1 MRYYYDYG
9 DSKMTTRSQ
18 PLERRSATRVIFAAA
33 TALLFAL
40 MTASVAEMQAK
51 QPYDRD
57 KLLRVVQL
65 NALPTSEVVQAIQQ
79 RGVDFRMTSD
89 IESQFLQA
97 GARPEVIDAIRSNY
111 RGGSSPPPPNN
122 PPNNPSNNPRASA
135 NVPAGPP
142 LAKNEIITLLQS
154 GVATTR
160 VEQFVEARG
169 VNFSITPQIARE
181 IKEAGGNNALIGAI
195 TAKASEPPPT
205 APSRPGPARPAP
217 AGPDYDDLTDKAYA
231 AMQANNTNGAI
242 RLLQQAITFE
252 PSRPQAYGLL
262 GFAQLYGNN
271 DVVAAERS
279 MRAAIEHGGGAPFR
293 VFHDHDK
300 FFNTFCKGSLFVT
313 RTNITFKADDGN
325 HTFEATRADIKEAK
339 INGFVGAQ
347 YNAYHLKVGAG
358 KGETY
363 NFAPFNRQKS
373 EANLV
378 ISLIQSYQ

>member
-1 MRYYYDYG
+1 
-9 DSKMTTRSQ
+9 MTTQSKN
-18 PLERRSATRVIFAAA
+18 LTCFSATRVIFAAA
-33 TALLFAL
+33 AAIVIAV

-51 QPYDRD
+51 QPYDKD

-89 IESQFLQA
+89 IESQFRTA
-97 GARPEVIDAIRSNY
+97 GARPEVIDAIRGNY
-111 RGGSSPPPPNN
+111 HGAPPSSPPPGN
-122 PPNNPSNNPRASA
+122 PPSNPRPPSN

-154 GVATTR
+154 GVPTTR
-160 VEQFVEARG
+160 VEQFVEVRG

-205 APSRPGPARPAP
+205 SPSRPGPTSRPVP
-217 AGPDYDDLTDKAYA
+217 AGPDYDDLTDKAVA
-231 AMQANNTNGAI
+231 AMQANNTNAAI
-242 RLLQQAITFE
+242 RLLQQAVAVD
-252 PSRPQAYGLL
+252 SSKPQAYGLL
-262 GFAQLYGNN
+262 GFAQLYGSH
-271 DVVAAERS
+271 DILAAERS
-279 MRAAIEHGGGAPFR
+279 MRAAIERGGGAPFR
-293 VFHDHDK
+293 VYHDHDK
-300 FFNTFCKGSLFVT
+300 FFNTFCLGSLFVSKS
-313 RTNITFKADDGN
+313 NVTFRADDGN
-325 HTFEATRADIKEAK
+325 HTFEATRQDIKEAK
-339 INGFVGAQ
+339 LNGFVGAQ
-347 YNAYHLKVGAG
+347 YGAFHLKVGAR

-363 NFAPFNRQKS
+363 DFAPFNKQKS